1 MITSLLQSPLPVEV
15 GPYIGTLHIHRDER
29 GVAWIDDTNIKVV
42 EVVLDHVQGNSP
54 EQIHEEYPH
63 LSLAQ
68 IYAALAYYY
77 DNRQEIDAL
86 MQQWQASYET
96 GYAQPSNQ
104 AWRDELRL
112 RAAAKRAMLKEDAT
126 A

>member
-1 MITSLLQSPLPVEV
+1 MSTSLLQSPLPVEI
-15 GPYIGTLHIHRDER
+15 GPYTGTMHIHRDER
-29 GVAWIDDTNIKVV
+29 GVAWIDDTNVKVV

-77 DNRQEIDAL
+77 DNRQEIEAL
-86 MQQWQASYET
+86 RQQWQASYEA
-96 GYAQPSNQ
+96 GYAQSSNH

-112 RAAAKRAMLKEDAT
+112 RAAAKRAILKEDAT
-126 A
+126 D

>member
-1 MITSLLQSPLPVEV
+1 MAITSLQSPLPVEI
-15 GPYIGTLHIHRDER
+15 GLYSGTLHIHRDER
-29 GVAWIDDTNIKVV
+29 GVAWIDDSNVKVV
-42 EVVLDHVQGNSP
+42 EVILDHVQGDSP
-54 EQIHEEYPH
+54 EHIHEEYPH

-86 MQQWQASYET
+86 MQQWQVRYDGE
-96 GYAQPSNQ
+96 YAKPENQ
-104 AWRDELRL
+104 ALREKIRA
-112 RAAAKRAMLKEDAT
+112 RAAAHFTPKEVA